1 MDLNFNEMKSIKI
14 YSALAILI
22 LTVACIPEPLP
33 VDGIPQLKSK
43 IVVATQIVPDQTV
56 AILLTKSVGALD
68 ANRDSD
74 IQELLAQVAIN
85 DALVIIYNDTFRDTL
100 DFIQLGLYTSTSIPL
115 TPGVEYSLLVNS
127 PTMGEV
133 TATTKVLSQA
143 VFNSVEARI
152 FDTGFDT
159 LATVNYSFQ
168 DEPGPN
174 WYMFNVQRITEDFE
188 SDDLLNPS
196 IFTHL
201 ETDVDFEN
209 ELRENELKVFL
220 RRDFIPGD
228 TLAMFLSN
236 ISKEYYAFNQIRL
249 DSRFNF
255 ADFLGEPANYPTNIK
270 GGLGFFNLHIPDV
283 RLLVLKE

>member
-1 MDLNFNEMKSIKI
+1 MDLNFNEMKRIKI
-14 YSALAILI
+14 YSALSMLLLMA
-22 LTVACIPEPLP
+22 ACIPEPLP

-56 AILLTKSVGALD
+56 AIFLTKSVGALD
-68 ANRDSD
+68 ADRDSD
-74 IQELLAQVAIN
+74 LEELLALVAIN

-100 DFIQLGLYTSTSIPL
+100 DFLQLGLYTSTSIPL
-115 TPGVEYSLLVNS
+115 TPGIEYSLLVTS

-143 VFNSVEARI
+143 LFSTVAASI
-152 FDTGFDT
+152 YDTGFDT

-174 WYMFNVQRITEDFE
+174 WYMFNVQRITEE
-188 SDDLLNPS
+188 IEPDDLLNPS

-201 ETDVDFEN
+201 ETDKTFEN
-209 ELRENELKVFL
+209 QLRENELKVFL
-220 RRDFIPGD
+220 RRDFMVGD
-228 TLAMFLSN
+228 TLALFLSN
-236 ISKEYYAFNQIRL
+236 ISEEYYSFNQVRL

-255 ADFLGEPANYPTNIK
+255 ADFLGEPANYPTNIN

-283 RLLVLKE
+283 RILVLEE

>member
-1 MDLNFNEMKSIKI
+1 MKIIKI
-14 YSALAILI
+14 YSAITILI
-22 LTVACIPEPLP
+22 VTAACIPDPLP
-33 VDGIPQLKSK
+33 VDGIPTLKSK

-56 AILLTKSVGALD
+56 AIFLTKSVGALD
-68 ANRDSD
+68 ASRDSD
-74 IQELLAQVAIN
+74 IEELLTQVAIN

-100 DFIQLGLYTSTSIPL
+100 DFLQLGLYTSTSVPL
-115 TPGVEYSLLVNS
+115 TPGVEYSLLVKS

-143 VFNSVEARI
+143 MFNSVDASI

-168 DEPGPN
+168 DDTGPN
-174 WYMFNVQRITEDFE
+174 WYMFNVQRISQEFE
-188 SDDLLNPS
+188 PDDLLNPE

-201 ETDVDFEN
+201 ETDEGFEN
-209 ELRENELKVFL
+209 QLRENQLKVFL

-228 TLAMFLSN
+228 TLALFLSN
-236 ISKEYYAFNQIRL
+236 ISEEYYEFNQIRL
-249 DSRFNF
+249 DSRFSF

-283 RLLVLKE
+283 RILVLEEE